1 MITDAQGVLR
11 EWWRQKRMGIVN
23 GQNQSNNPIGGP
35 AVAHGVGP
43 NHGSQQS
50 PAAQQGPSSGAAKER
65 VSNQRY
71 RSFAERFVIERVRN
85 LQTVDDHVLHGL
97 TLQARTAYK
106 MIKETGYTLEPTD

>member
-1 MITDAQGVLR
+1 MGV
-11 EWWRQKRMGIVN
+11 VN

-35 AVAHGVGP
+35 AVAHSVGP

-50 PAAQQGPSSGAAKER
+50 PAAQGGPNKPDR
-65 VSNQRY
+65 TSNQRY

-85 LQTVDDHVLHGL
+85 LQTVDDYVLHGL

-106 MIKETGYTLEPTD
+106 MIKETGYTLEPGD